1 MDFAKIRNLLFLG
14 ALGLVSLAFLFILRP
29 FAYPIFWA
37 AVFAALFYPLYK
49 KLNTKLKTPNLSATI
64 TLLVAIFAITIP
76 MLIFGTILIA
86 QSVDIYNKVSNNQDQ
101 ISSFLAGAADTI
113 KIKNNRFTARFNFD
127 ESFWVEK
134 FSEGAKFVTSY
145 IFTNITKITQNSII
159 FFTMVLIMLYTLYFF
174 LRDGEKILKTL
185 MHLCPLGDKYEKIL
199 FQKFTTTTLGTLK
212 GVAIV
217 GGLQAGLGAL
227 AFFIAG
233 LQGALIWGLVMFVLT
248 LLPAFGCSLVWF
260 PAGMLLLLSGK
271 IWQGIFMLSF
281 GFFVISTVDNL
292 LRPIIVGREAQM
304 HPLLIL
310 FSMLGGIVVFGPS
323 GFIIGPII
331 ASLLLAFWE
340 MYDEYYREQLD
351 HN

>member
-1 MDFAKIRNLLFLG
+1 MDFAKIRNLIFLG
-14 ALGLVSLAFLFILRP
+14 ALMLVTLGFLYIIRP
-29 FAYPIFWA
+29 FIYPIFWA

-49 KLNTKLKTPNLSATI
+49 KLNLKLKTPNLSATL
-64 TLLVAIFAITIP
+64 TLIIAFFAIAIP
-76 MLIFGTILIA
+76 LLIFGTILIT

-101 ISSFLAGAADTI
+101 ITSFLTKAAET
-113 KIKNNRFTARFNFD
+113 IKNNHFTARFNFD
-127 ESFWVEK
+127 ESFWTEK
-134 FSEGAKFVTSY
+134 FSEGVKFITSY

-174 LRDGEKILKTL
+174 LRDGEKILKAL

-199 FQKFTTTTLGTLK
+199 FQKFTTTALGTLK

-260 PAGMLLLLSGK
+260 PTGMLLLLSGK
-271 IWQGIFMLSF
+271 VWQGIFMLSF
-281 GFFVISTVDNL
+281 GFFVISTIDNF
-292 LRPIIVGREAQM
+292 LRPVVVGKESQI

-331 ASLLLAFWE
+331 VSLLLAFWE

>member
-1 MDFAKIRNLLFLG
+1 MDFAKIRNLIFLG
-14 ALGLVSLAFLFILRP
+14 ALVLVTLSFLYIVRP
-29 FAYPIFWA
+29 FIYPIFWA

-49 KLNTKLKTPNLSATI
+49 KLNLKLKTPNLSATL
-64 TLLVAIFAITIP
+64 TLIIAFFAIAIP
-76 MLIFGTILIA
+76 LLIFGTILIT
-86 QSVDIYNKVSNNQDQ
+86 QSVDIYNKVSTNQDQ
-101 ISSFLAGAADTI
+101 ITSFLTQAAET
-113 KIKNNRFTARFNFD
+113 IKNNPFTARFNFD
-127 ESFWVEK
+127 ESFWTEK
-134 FSEGAKFVTSY
+134 FSEGVKFITSY

-174 LRDGEKILKTL
+174 LRDGEKILKAL

-199 FQKFTTTTLGTLK
+199 FQKFTTTALGTLK

-248 LLPAFGCSLVWF
+248 LLPAFSCSLVWF

-271 IWQGIFMLSF
+271 VWQGIFMLSF
-281 GFFVISTVDNL
+281 GFFVISTIDNL
-292 LRPIIVGREAQM
+292 LRPIVVGKESQI

>member
-1 MDFAKIRNLLFLG
+1 MDFAKIRNLIFLG
-14 ALGLVSLAFLFILRP
+14 TLLLVTLSFIYIIRP
-29 FAYPIFWA
+29 FIYPIFWA

-49 KLNTKLKTPNLSATI
+49 KLNLKLKTPNLSATL
-64 TLLVAIFAITIP
+64 TLIIAFFAIAIP
-76 MLIFGTILIA
+76 LLIFGTILIT

-101 ISSFLAGAADTI
+101 ITSFLTKAAET
-113 KIKNNRFTARFNFD
+113 IKNNHFTARFNFD
-127 ESFWVEK
+127 ESFWTEK
-134 FSEGAKFVTSY
+134 FSEGVKFITSY
-145 IFTNITKITQNSII
+145 IITNLTKITQNSIS
-159 FFTMVLIMLYTLYFF
+159 FFVMVVIMFYTLYFF

-199 FQKFTTTTLGTLK
+199 YNKFTNTAFGTIK
-212 GVAIV
+212 GIAIV
-217 GGLQAGLGAL
+217 GGLQAVLGSL
-227 AFFIAG
+227 AFYIAG
-233 LQGALIWGLVMFVLT
+233 IQGVLIWGVIMFLFT
-248 LLPAFGCSLVWF
+248 LIPSFGCSLIWF

-271 IWQGIFMLSF
+271 VWQGIFMLSF
-281 GFFVISTVDNL
+281 GFFVISTIDNF
-292 LRPIIVGREAQM
+292 LRPVVVGKEAQI

-331 ASLLLAFWE
+331 VSLLLAFWE

>member
-1 MDFAKIRNLLFLG
+1 MDFAKIRNLIFLG
-14 ALGLVSLAFLFILRP
+14 ALLLVTLSFLYIIRP
-29 FAYPIFWA
+29 FIYPIFWA

-49 KLNTKLKTPNLSATI
+49 KLNLKLKIPNLSATL
-64 TLLVAIFAITIP
+64 TLIIAFFAITIP
-76 MLIFGTILIA
+76 LLVFGTILIT
-86 QSVDIYNKVSNNQDQ
+86 QSVDVYNKVSNNQNQ
-101 ISSFLAGAADTI
+101 ITSFLTQAAET
-113 KIKNNRFTARFNFD
+113 IKNNHFTARFNFD
-127 ESFWVEK
+127 ENFWTEK
-134 FSEGAKFVTSY
+134 FCKGVKFITSY

-174 LRDGEKILKTL
+174 LRDGEKILKAL

-199 FQKFTTTTLGTLK
+199 FQKFTTTALGTLK

-217 GGLQAGLGAL
+217 GGLQAALGAL

-271 IWQGIFMLSF
+271 VWQGIFMLSF
-281 GFFVISTVDNL
+281 GFFVISTIDNF
-292 LRPIIVGREAQM
+292 LRPIIVGKESQI

-331 ASLLLAFWE
+331 VSLLLAFWE

>member
-1 MDFAKIRNLLFLG
+1 MDFAKIRNLIFLG
-14 ALGLVSLAFLFILRP
+14 ALLLVTLSFLYIIRP
-29 FAYPIFWA
+29 FIYPIFWA

-49 KLNTKLKTPNLSATI
+49 KLNLKLKIPNLSATL
-64 TLLVAIFAITIP
+64 TLIIAFFAITIP
-76 MLIFGTILIA
+76 LLVFGTILIT
-86 QSVDIYNKVSNNQDQ
+86 QSVDVYNKVSNNQNQ
-101 ISSFLAGAADTI
+101 ITSFLTQAAET
-113 KIKNNRFTARFNFD
+113 IKNNHFTARFNFD
-127 ESFWVEK
+127 ENFWTEK
-134 FSEGAKFVTSY
+134 FSEGVKFITSY

-174 LRDGEKILKTL
+174 LRDGEKILKAL

-199 FQKFTTTTLGTLK
+199 FQKFTTTALGTLK

-217 GGLQAGLGAL
+217 GGLQAALGAL

-271 IWQGIFMLSF
+271 VWQGIFMLSF
-281 GFFVISTVDNL
+281 GFFVISTIDNF
-292 LRPIIVGREAQM
+292 LRPIIVGKESQI

-331 ASLLLAFWE
+331 VSLLLAFWE